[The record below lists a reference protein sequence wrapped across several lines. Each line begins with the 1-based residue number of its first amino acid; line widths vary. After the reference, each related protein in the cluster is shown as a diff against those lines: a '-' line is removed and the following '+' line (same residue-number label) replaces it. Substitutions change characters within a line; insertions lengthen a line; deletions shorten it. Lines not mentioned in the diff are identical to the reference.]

1 MNWDDIN
8 EEELLSRFLQL
19 EERIDKL
26 EEKLSQKNEQ
36 IDEQAELIE
45 KQDKLIGGI
54 EKKLGNEGFIA
65 KAPEAVV
72 EKERG
77 KLAEFQAAKK
87 LLEEQQAK
95 IGAL

>member
-1 MNWDDIN
+1 ANPEDAP
-8 EEELLSRFLQL
+8 LSATQL
-19 EERIDKL
+19 VGDMEVLVPMADLIDK
-26 EEKLSQKNEQ
+26 
-36 IDEQAELIE
+36 DAELARLAKEIE

-65 KAPEAVV
+65 KAPDAVI

-77 KLAEFQAAKK
+77 KLAEYQSAKK

-95 IGAL
+95 IAAM